1 MMNFAKHPYHNF
13 EGFDKECPKCQV
25 KEEKLFKADF
35 KRQLYNSRFEEL
47 KPFIIAYQRALKEI
61 WQTKINGNDY
71 QILEKYGL
79 GKLNKYFGIRL
90 SSCNYFDWDHDLK
103 QKDYQLRK
111 KI

>member
-1 MMNFAKHPYHNF
+1 MINFSKHPYHNF
-13 EGFDKECPKCQV
+13 EGFAFDCPRCEAK
-25 KEEKLFKADF
+25 KEKLFTTQAKIL
-35 KRQLYNSRFEEL
+35 LYNSMAKEIEPYL
-47 KPFIIAYQRALKEI
+47 KNYWKALKEI